1 MLTTRILSRRL
12 VNQQQQAWK
21 TIAVSQCYRYL
32 TTANTQQQQTPSTG
46 EQPKP
51 EQYGVFRSP
60 AASLGVN
67 DPPVVDHNNW
77 LKRKQQKLRDFV
89 DYEKAFAAHAS
100 ERRHL

>member
-1 MLTTRILSRRL
+1 MLRTGILTRRL
-12 VNQQQQAWK
+12 VNQQTFK
-21 TIAVSQCYRYL
+21 TIATSQSRYL
-32 TTANTQQQQTPSTG
+32 TTETQPQTD
-46 EQPKP
+46 QPKH
-51 EQYGVFRSP
+51 EQYGTFRSP
-60 AASLGVN
+60 ASSLGVN

>member
-1 MLTTRILSRRL
+1 MLQSRILSRRL
-12 VNQQQQAWK
+12 INQNTLK
-21 TIAVSQCYRYL
+21 TFTAVQGRFLSTAP
-32 TTANTQQQQTPSTG
+32 TTEQN

-60 AASLGVN
+60 ADSLGVR

-89 DYEKAFAAHAS
+89 DYEKAFAAHAA